1 MSSTRNKPEGSYRK
15 TTLKNG
21 LRVVTE
27 KVPSVRSI
35 SLGVWLDVGSRN
47 ETADENGVSHLI
59 EHMLFKGTKL
69 RSARQIASA
78 LESIGGVLNAF
89 TSRENTCFTARILD
103 ANLATAVDL
112 LADMTCHSTLS
123 PKNLE
128 LERKVICEEI
138 KESIET
144 PADHIHDIFASTFW
158 GEHPLGRPILGLEE
172 SMMGIPR
179 AGIRN
184 YMDRHYRSGSVV
196 VAASGSVSHDS
207 LVRLAREKFSFRDG
221 KAQPPLSA
229 QRDGSPKSKV
239 VDDGNNQTH
248 LCLGYPGLAYTDP
261 QRTCVSVMNAY
272 LGGGMSSVLFQ
283 KIREEKGLAYTVYT
297 FHDFYQDAGIFG
309 AYMATD
315 KNHLPQTIEISLKE
329 FDRLK
334 KRRLTNTRL
343 DQVKTQIK
351 GLMALSMESTSARM
365 NRLARHE
372 LMFGKYI
379 PLSNT
384 LKDIDKVSPSDILE
398 MANRIFDNSHL
409 TGTVSGP
416 ADSQVFENVA

>member
-1 MSSTRNKPEGSYRK
+1 MPASRHKTKSSYRK

-27 KVPSVRSI
+27 SLPSVRSI
-35 SLGVWLDVGSRN
+35 ALGVWVDVGSRN
-47 ETADENGVSHLI
+47 EAADEAGVTHLI
-59 EHMLFKGTKL
+59 EHMLFKGT
-69 RSARQIASA
+69 RQRNARQIASA
-78 LESIGGVLNAF
+78 LESVGGALNAF

-103 ANLATAVDL
+103 ANLGAAVDL

-123 PKNLE
+123 PSNLK

-144 PADHIHDIFASTFW
+144 PADHIHDIFAAAFW
-158 GEHPLGRPILGLEE
+158 GTHPLGRPILGQRKT
-172 SMMGIPR
+172 MMGISR
-179 AGIRN
+179 TRIKK
-184 YMDRHYRSGSVV
+184 YMRRHYCSGSVV
-196 VAASGSVSHDS
+196 VAASGSVSHNT
-207 LVRLAREKFSFRDG
+207 LVRLAREKFEFQAGAADS
-221 KAQPPLSA
+221 PLLA
-229 QRDGSPKSKV
+229 QRDGGRKSKV

-261 QRTCVSVMNAY
+261 KRTAVSVMNAY
-272 LGGGMSSVLFQ
+272 LGGGMSSVLYQ

-315 KNHLPQTIEISLKE
+315 KDHLQQTIEISLKE

-334 KRRLTNTRL
+334 KRRLTKTRL

-351 GLMALSMESTSARM
+351 GQMALAMESTAAWM

-379 PLSNT
+379 PLSDT
-384 LKDIDKVSPSDILE
+384 LKEIDKVSPSDILE
-398 MANRIFDNSHL
+398 LANRVFDNSHL
-409 TGTVSGP
+409 TAAVSGP
-416 ADSQVFENVA
+416 VDSHVFENVA